1 MAVRMPRGN
10 DSSKKPDPWPH
21 LLVMIF
27 FEVTFIWMPAIL
39 LFIFA
44 VSLPEV
50 HFNFRA
56 AAILVI
62 KRLVIDT
69 SHPAVWASA
78 SMDWV
83 VSAII
88 IGLTYGFNGYHS
100 KAVFRAKKPIFR
112 RFAYLTVSFI
122 LVTLLLNTL
131 KLLGRTDLSRSRI
144 SYPIIYGAGLGFLC
158 GLLGILP
165 DSKKKEETSA

>member
-1 MAVRMPRGN
+1 MPRGN

-83 VSAII
+83 VSAQYPKTP
-88 IGLTYGFNGYHS
+88 GSH
-100 KAVFRAKKPIFR
+100 
-112 RFAYLTVSFI
+112 
-122 LVTLLLNTL
+122 
-131 KLLGRTDLSRSRI
+131 RSIPVPDFLPDHIR
-144 SYPIIYGAGLGFLC
+144 SGAGVSLWPSRDPSGFQEKGGNIRL
-158 GLLGILP
+158 
-165 DSKKKEETSA
+165 TSVLSHF